1 METLLEQIDDP
12 VLMPLSE
19 EGAALPEGF
28 GRDELFDFTYPEE
41 EFGGELKSLPEE
53 EGLAE
58 EEETVAGEGEPGEIE
73 AVDAIRTYFR
83 EIASTPLLTQEGE
96 VTLARRIE
104 RGEMV
109 VKKALSRSPIVLAE
123 LIALGDKLKRGEIHI
138 RQVVE
143 VSEEE
148 TLSEERLDQ
157 LRVETLN
164 LIDEVKKGYRRLIQ
178 QAERLKELPARSRKR
193 ARLVR
198 KLARTRIELSRI
210 VRQFHFTPAFQEQL
224 IRSIQNAAD
233 TLKEARAAVE
243 ALVRSRTKTRRARA
257 ARDDEAR
264 LRAARK
270 QVRELEHQYGAFF
283 QEPAKSLERILK
295 GQNQAQQAKRELTE
309 ANLRLVIAFAKRY
322 AHLGLPL
329 LDLIQEGNIGLMKA
343 VEKFDYRRGYKFS
356 TYAVWWIRQ
365 AIRRAISD
373 KARTIRLPVHVTDT
387 LERIRQV
394 TRELNEK
401 LGREP
406 TPAEIARKVGIT
418 ADKLRQLMEAA
429 QGPVSLET
437 PMFENEEVRLGHL
450 IPDRSSNNPVDATIQ
465 NNLKRIT
472 EESLKVLT
480 PREEVIIRM
489 RFGLNPTGEEYT
501 LEEIGRHLG
510 VTRERIRQIE
520 ARALAKLRH
529 PIISSKL
536 KSFLG

>member
-1 METLLEQIDDP
+1 METLLERIDDSI
-12 VLMPLSE
+12 LMPLE
-19 EGAALPEGF
+19 EEPSALGESFGREDLLDFAYPEDGF
-28 GRDELFDFTYPEE
+28 GEEL
-41 EFGGELKSLPEE
+41 GVLPEE
-53 EGLAE
+53 GEVIGG

-83 EIASTPLLTQEGE
+83 EIASTPLLKQEGE
-96 VTLARRIE
+96 VLLAKRIE
-104 RGEMV
+104 RGELV
-109 VKKALSRSPIVLAE
+109 VWKALSRSPLVVDE
-123 LIALGDKLKRGEIHI
+123 LIMLGDQMKKGELDLRDLLDSADEEGITDEKIEKVEREALELIQQIRKLNSRLANQLKKLRTSGKDSRRRDRINRQI
-138 RQVVE
+138 ARSRIQLSQVVRE
-143 VSEEE
+143 LPLTAAVQ
-148 TLSEERLDQ
+148 D
-157 LRVETLN
+157 
-164 LIDEVKKGYRRLIQ
+164 RLIQ
-178 QAERLKELPARSRKR
+178 
-193 ARLVR
+193 
-198 KLARTRIELSRI
+198 RIHEA
-210 VRQFHFTPAFQEQL
+210 VKTVQ
-224 IRSIQNAAD
+224 
-233 TLKEARAAVE
+233 EARDYYE
-243 ALVRSRTKTRRARA
+243 RIQA
-257 ARDDEAR
+257 ARRRKGTRNGREMMSR
-264 LRAARK
+264 LRAARRRLNEVEQSVHARVQDPTK
-270 QVRELEHQYGAFF
+270 T
-283 QEPAKSLERILK
+283 LERIVK
-295 GQNQAQQAKRELTE
+295 GQQHAEQAKKELTE

-343 VEKFDYRRGYKFS
+343 VDKFDYRRGYKFS

-418 ADKLRQLMEAA
+418 TEKLRQLMEAA

-450 IPDRSSNNPVDATIQ
+450 IPDKTLNNPVDATIQ

-480 PREEVIIRM
+480 DREQVIIRM
-489 RFGLNPTGEEYT
+489 RFGLNQTGEEYT

-529 PIISSKL
+529 PAISSKL

>member
-1 METLLEQIDDP
+1 METLLEQVDDP
-12 VLMPLSE
+12 VLMPLE
-19 EGAALPEGF
+19 EESSSLPEGF
-28 GRDELFDFTYPEE
+28 GREDLFDIAYPEE
-41 EFGGELKSLPEE
+41 DFSSELRTLPEE
-53 EGLAE
+53 EGVVE

-96 VTLARRIE
+96 VMLAKRIE
-104 RGEMV
+104 RGEMM

-123 LIALGDKLKRGEIHI
+123 LIALGDKLKKGEVHV

-143 VSEEE
+143 VAEEE
-148 TLSEERLDQ
+148 TVSEEKLEQ
-157 LRVETLN
+157 LRGETLQ
-164 LIDEVKKGYRRLIQ
+164 LIEEVKKGYRRLLQ
-178 QAERLKELPARSRKR
+178 QAEKVKRAPAHSRQR
-193 ARLVR
+193 ARLLR
-198 KLARTRIELSRI
+198 KLARTRVEISRI
-210 VRQFHFTPAFQEQL
+210 IRQFHFTAAFQDQL
-224 IRSIQNAAD
+224 IQRIQEAAD
-233 TLKEARAAVE
+233 KLKEARAAVD
-243 ALVRSRTKTRRARA
+243 ALTQSQKRSRRGRAEREFQA
-257 ARDDEAR
+257 Q

-270 QVRELEHQYGAFF
+270 RVRELTQQYGAYF

-343 VEKFDYRRGYKFS
+343 VDKFDYRRGYKFS

-394 TRELNEK
+394 TRELSEK
-401 LGREP
+401 LGRDP

-418 ADKLRQLMEAA
+418 TEKLRQLMEAA

-450 IPDRSSNNPVDATIQ
+450 IPDRSSNNPIEATIQ

-529 PIISSKL
+529 PTISSKL

>member
-1 METLLEQIDDP
+1 
-12 VLMPLSE
+12 V
-19 EGAALPEGF
+19 
-28 GRDELFDFTYPEE
+28 
-41 EFGGELKSLPEE
+41 LPEE
-53 EGLAE
+53 GEVIGG

-83 EIASTPLLTQEGE
+83 EIASTPLLKQEGE
-96 VTLARRIE
+96 VLLAKRIE
-104 RGEMV
+104 RGELV
-109 VKKALSRSPIVLAE
+109 VWKALSRSPLVVDE
-123 LIALGDKLKRGEIHI
+123 LIMLGDQMKKGELDLRDLLDSADEEGITDEKIEKVEREALELIQQIRKLNSRLANQLKKLRTSGKDSRRRDRINRQI
-138 RQVVE
+138 ARSRIQLSQVVRE
-143 VSEEE
+143 LPLTAAVQ
-148 TLSEERLDQ
+148 D
-157 LRVETLN
+157 
-164 LIDEVKKGYRRLIQ
+164 RLIQ
-178 QAERLKELPARSRKR
+178 
-193 ARLVR
+193 
-198 KLARTRIELSRI
+198 RIHEA
-210 VRQFHFTPAFQEQL
+210 VKTVQ
-224 IRSIQNAAD
+224 
-233 TLKEARAAVE
+233 EARDYYE
-243 ALVRSRTKTRRARA
+243 RIQA
-257 ARDDEAR
+257 ARRRKGTRNGREMMSR
-264 LRAARK
+264 LRAARRRLNEVEQSVHARVQDPTK
-270 QVRELEHQYGAFF
+270 T
-283 QEPAKSLERILK
+283 LERIVK
-295 GQNQAQQAKRELTE
+295 GQQHAEQAKKELTE

-343 VEKFDYRRGYKFS
+343 VDKFDYRRGYKFS

-418 ADKLRQLMEAA
+418 TEKLRQLMEAA

-450 IPDRSSNNPVDATIQ
+450 IPDKTLNNPVDATIQ

-480 PREEVIIRM
+480 DREQVIIRM
-489 RFGLNPTGEEYT
+489 RFGLNQTGEEYT

-529 PIISSKL
+529 PAISSKL

>member
-1 METLLEQIDDP
+1 METLLESIDDP
-12 VLMPLSE
+12 LLMDEDSSSLE
-19 EGAALPEGF
+19 EGFVREDL
-28 GRDELFDFTYPEE
+28 LDFAYPEE
-41 EFGGELKSLPEE
+41 EFE
-53 EGLAE
+53 EGLTGLSEGEALE
-58 EEETVAGEGEPGEIE
+58 ELPGEGEVEEVE

-96 VTLARRIE
+96 VLLAKRIE
-104 RGEMV
+104 RGERLV
-109 VKKALSRSPIVLAE
+109 RKALSRSPIVVME
-123 LIALGDKLKRGEIHI
+123 LIALG
-138 RQVVE
+138 
-143 VSEEE
+143 
-148 TLSEERLDQ
+148 
-157 LRVETLN
+157 
-164 LIDEVKKGYRRLIQ
+164 
-178 QAERLKELPARSRKR
+178 ERLKKGEIDLKEIVDTEQDEETENVRELRARVLRTLEEIRKLHRRLLGQAEKLRGLRQNPTKQRRLLRQFQKTRVILSRKIRELDLVPSLREKLIARIRQAVEDLQR
-193 ARLVR
+193 ARQ
-198 KLARTRIELSRI
+198 EL
-210 VRQFHFTPAFQEQL
+210 QQLEQ
-224 IRSIQNAAD
+224 
-233 TLKEARAAVE
+233 
-243 ALVRSRTKTRRARA
+243 ALRRARRKDDRELR
-257 ARDDEAR
+257 ARV
-264 LRAARK
+264 RAARRC
-270 QVRELEHQYGAFF
+270 VRELEQRYGVPL
-283 QEPAKSLERILK
+283 QDPARALEQILR
-295 GQNQAQQAKRELTE
+295 GQQQSEQAKRELTE

-394 TRELNEK
+394 TRELGEK

-418 ADKLRQLMEAA
+418 TEKLRQLMEAA

-450 IPDRSSNNPVDATIQ
+450 IPDRGSNNPIELAIQ

-472 EESLKVLT
+472 EESLRVLT
-480 PREEVIIRM
+480 PREQTIIRM
-489 RFGLNPTGEEYT
+489 RFGLNPQGEEYT
-501 LEEIGRHLG
+501 LEEIGKHLG
-510 VTRERIRQIE
+510 VTRERVRQIE

-529 PIISSKL
+529 PAISSKL